1 MAGWTLKADDLSRAR
16 LCLARDLPCS
26 SEEKQIRFAHP
37 KGGFALIRGC
47 FFSYVHTYPDSFLF
61 RVSLSLSLIQN
72 PPIRTPKLFPSPHE
86 NHHFDSKNTS
96 SPPEKTTPQ
105 TENTPNYFD
114 FHVHPS
120 KSLIKIPSKLIIE
133 RSNSTRKPHLRMET
147 PSSLHTRSH
156 DQSPEKAP

>member
-61 RVSLSLSLIQN
+61 RVSLFLSLIQN

-96 SPPEKTTPQ
+96 SPPEK
-105 TENTPNYFD
+105 
-114 FHVHPS
+114 
-120 KSLIKIPSKLIIE
+120 
-133 RSNSTRKPHLRMET
+133 PHLKLKTRQIISIFMFT
-147 PSSLHTRSH
+147 HQNPSSKFH
-156 DQSPEKAP
+156 QN